1 MNLIKRI
8 FAKKVK
14 KEQCVIDSVIERFEV
29 GDKVGLADHLIE
41 NEFMA
46 KMVYEVESKDVSIW
60 QGVRLNLHC
69 GTSLWANEAKKLPR
83 DTPLRT

>member
-1 MNLIKRI
+1 MNWIKRI
-8 FAKKVK
+8 FGKKVK
-14 KEQCVIDSVIERFEV
+14 EKQCDIDSVIERFEV
-29 GDKVGLADHLIE
+29 GDKVGFADHLVK

-69 GTSLWANEAKKLPR
+69 GTTLCANEAKKLPIE
-83 DTPLRT
+83 TPLRT

>member
-1 MNLIKRI
+1 MENEKNNNS
-8 FAKKVK
+8 
-14 KEQCVIDSVIERFEV
+14 QSCNIDSVIERFEV
-29 GDKVGLADHLIE
+29 GDKVGFADHLIE

-46 KMVYEVESKDVSIW
+46 KMVYVVESKDVSIW

-83 DTPLRT
+83 DKPLRT